1 MYYGKGPCRGI
12 VHKCPEPALI
22 QGFLQQDTEFSG
34 EISTEDRV
42 LCLLWNPP
50 NYHQTY
56 EEILDIT
63 LILTFSCCRFST
75 ANTGEVIFLHY
86 FDFVSCYKKCK

>member
-1 MYYGKGPCRGI
+1 M
-12 VHKCPEPALI
+12 
-22 QGFLQQDTEFSG
+22 QGFLQQNTEFSG

-42 LCLLWNPP
+42 LCLLWNAP

-56 EEILDIT
+56 EEILD
-63 LILTFSCCRFST
+63 
-75 ANTGEVIFLHY
+75 IFLHY